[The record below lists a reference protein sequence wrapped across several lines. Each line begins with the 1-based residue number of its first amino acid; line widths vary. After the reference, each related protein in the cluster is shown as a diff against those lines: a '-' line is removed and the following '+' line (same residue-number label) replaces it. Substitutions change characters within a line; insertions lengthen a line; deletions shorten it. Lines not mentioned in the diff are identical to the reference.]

1 METEKVFLRIETPFS
16 IKNTKTRQMVLSI
29 GSIIVAAPLLL
40 IWLYTGTPENRELAE
55 RMTIFFVLWAVLGAL
70 PVALMFFNSY
80 ALVRDDNLICNNLGF
95 LKKQYPRESLS
106 KAVRKKNR
114 IEIYTD
120 TKMVVS
126 LPDNVAAK
134 CLVEKLRLPL

>member
-1 METEKVFLRIETPFS
+1 
-16 IKNTKTRQMVLSI
+16 MVLSI

-95 LKKQYPRESLS
+95 RKKQYPRESLS

-114 IEIYTD
+114 IEIYAD